1 MLEFSKVITSEI
13 CSLLIVLRSLLTNP
27 LCHFNGEANK
37 FFFTAFTVVSA
48 LYSRYRRKVEIEKKL
63 LSALWLPMFDFIR
76 LAIESVL

>member
-1 MLEFSKVITSEI
+1 MLKFSKVITSEI

-37 FFFTAFTVVSA
+37 FFFTVISA

-76 LAIESVL
+76 LGIESVL